1 MQSAAAWPR
10 AGSALLPARARTQD
24 SSFAAR
30 GHGGTVF
37 WGGGFFGPHE
47 FMSRPGHSERPP
59 GRVGVRGSLKKP
71 RIKNMTAPLYQHVLA
86 DSVAP
91 RIKTL
96 AADWQLWEFGV
107 GATDIEYDGEYGS
120 ERVWIVS
127 GRATIEPNDG
137 SPSFN
142 VGPGDVVYF
151 LSGFQCTWRVHE
163 APLVQRYGFF
173 GFDGKEIKD
182 AEVTCDVCGC
192 DCYEESYC
200 TCTTMKWTF
209 VLGVSNWMLTRH
221 NSTRTRR
228 TNAGGSQSNDRSKVW
243 EFPFA
248 TVSLCGERL

>member
-1 MQSAAAWPR
+1 
-10 AGSALLPARARTQD
+10 
-24 SSFAAR
+24 
-30 GHGGTVF
+30 
-37 WGGGFFGPHE
+37 
-47 FMSRPGHSERPP
+47 MSRPGHSERPP

-96 AADWQLWEFGV
+96 AANWQVWEFAE

-182 AEVTCDVCGC
+182 AEVTCDVCGR
-192 DCYEESYC
+192 DCAEESYLYDDEMDIC
-200 TCTTMKWTF
+200 PRCFK
-209 VLGVSNWMLTRH
+209 LDAESAQQYEDAQH
-221 NSTRTRR
+221 QRR
-228 TNAGGSQSNDRSKVW
+228 GKPV
-243 EFPFA
+243 E
-248 TVSLCGERL
+248 